1 MRNKIFYHPA
11 YLIVLLIIVNIV
23 AYFTF
28 VRIDM
33 TSNKKY
39 SLSQVSKSFI
49 KKTDKDITIDLYI
62 SQDISQEKKKVEKEF
77 KNLLKEYK
85 SLSNKGFTINTIN
98 PDNEEKKH
106 AALDAGI
113 EYIPQ
118 EINEIFTQTVFFGA
132 TIRIGDRRTT
142 IPYLSS
148 HMSMEYEMTR
158 ILKEACDTLK
168 PRIGFLRGHN
178 EIPLSNISHVIN
190 ELSSMGHIDFIYID
204 QFTNLND
211 YKVICIVGPEEKF
224 LPQQI
229 RRLEEYLE
237 QGGRLYIAL
246 NHAVGQIG
254 HNQNTGFINQVG
266 IEEMLENFG
275 LKIEYDFIVDRS
287 CGTITIKQ
295 NQFRHITIFPYI
307 PIIRN
312 FSKHIITKG
321 LNAIV
326 LQFASSIKNVK
337 TTHPYVF
344 TSLAKSSSISG
355 VEEIPVF
362 FNLMKTWTKHDFN
375 HPNNTVA
382 ALLTNEDNNSAIV
395 VITDADFM
403 QNDIYNFPNHD
414 NTTFA
419 VNSIE
424 WLADDSGLINLRN
437 KFITHQVLPPISDGT
452 KIFCKNFNFFLPI
465 LCILALAFFMYRK
478 SKIKR
483 LRRSQ
488 PGYID

>member
-337 TTHPYVF
+337 
-344 TSLAKSSSISG
+344 
-355 VEEIPVF
+355 
-362 FNLMKTWTKHDFN
+362 
-375 HPNNTVA
+375 
-382 ALLTNEDNNSAIV
+382 
-395 VITDADFM
+395 
-403 QNDIYNFPNHD
+403 Q
-414 NTTFA
+414 
-419 VNSIE
+419 
-424 WLADDSGLINLRN
+424 
-437 KFITHQVLPPISDGT
+437 
-452 KIFCKNFNFFLPI
+452 PI
-465 LCILALAFFMYRK
+465 LTYSLH
-478 SKIKR
+478 
-483 LRRSQ
+483 
-488 PGYID
+488 